1 MLAGQ
6 IVIVIIWQS
15 RVGQEHL
22 VDWEN
27 LDALHLPCD
36 PAHVNGDDA
45 KRTKDR
51 TRSTAAIFD
60 NLIHKV
66 CSLFCTHGAAV
77 VNSRSILGEAD
88 THVLLPTKSPCGAQT
103 EHRQRHGES
112 PIWATLEAALILGS
126 KGWNP
131 NSEATPKL
139 TSKLLSHP
147 NRGTDTDNDKTLGSG
162 PIADGNHGEAN
173 ENEGDAHDENND
185 EEDGVGVFLSHI
197 FLRPLRH
204 NP

>member
-1 MLAGQ
+1 M
-6 IVIVIIWQS
+6 
-15 RVGQEHL
+15 E
-22 VDWEN
+22 WEN
-27 LDALHLPCD
+27 LQTWTPPTSPVMPICLNC
-36 PAHVNGDDA
+36 DDA
-45 KRTKDR
+45 KRTKDK

-60 NLIHKV
+60 NPIHKV

-77 VNSRSILGEAD
+77 LNSRSILGEAD
-88 THVLLPTKSPCGAQT
+88 TYCCPQRALYSQT
-103 EHRQRHGES
+103 EHRQRHRAS

-126 KGWNP
+126 NGWNP
-131 NSEATPKL
+131 NSKAAPNL
-139 TSKLLSHP
+139 TSKLLSLP

-197 FLRPLRH
+197 FLRSLCH